1 MTPYYKTV
9 CKQLHVPVDQ
19 SLVNLMQ
26 AANDARLKELDENIK
41 KAEESDGDTEIREA
55 MIAKAHYLS
64 KIGNK
69 ADALAQFRTI
79 LDKTVL
85 PGCTLT

>member
-19 SLVNLMQ
+19 SLVNLTQ

-55 MIAKAHYLS
+55 MIAKA
-64 KIGNK
+64 
-69 ADALAQFRTI
+69 
-79 LDKTVL
+79 
-85 PGCTLT
+85 